1 MKIEEG
7 IKALLREKGMAVVPS
22 LGTFLISHVGASV
35 QEQGGVIAPPAETIE
50 FSEETNPSGKGS
62 VTDYLYKS
70 GYSAEQLE
78 EDLGDFVNS
87 VKSNTSSGGKS
98 TVEGLGFFRANEAGG
113 IEFFSEEEA
122 QIASES
128 FGLPKLTV
136 RPLVPVVVNAVPAEP
151 TSSSLLLKAILVP
164 LVLIALILI
173 FLVFKPDAYRSL
185 AAYFTGS
192 ADDKELVDDKKD
204 SELDDKKITLIEKD
218 KERVDKEAGKET
230 IEKDKLKEGD
240 NKEED
245 KTEEKVEKPE
255 NNDRGAT
262 TGGIVSSKTNRFY
275 IIIGSFT
282 NDAAAKKAIAK
293 ANKIG
298 YPGAKIL
305 KMSGRTRVS
314 VDDYEAKSNAV
325 GKAKR
330 VGKDFPGAW
339 VLAN

>member
-192 ADDKELVDDKKD
+192 ADDKELV
-204 SELDDKKITLIEKD
+204 
-218 KERVDKEAGKET
+218 EAGKET